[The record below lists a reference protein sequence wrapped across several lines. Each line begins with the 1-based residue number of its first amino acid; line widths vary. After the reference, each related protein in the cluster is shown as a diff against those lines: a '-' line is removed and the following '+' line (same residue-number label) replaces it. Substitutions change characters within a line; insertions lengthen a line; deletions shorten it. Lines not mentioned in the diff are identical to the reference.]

1 MRAWFREGSGGFRMQ
16 VGVDYTHV
24 IMTRF
29 NVARAKHQD
38 PVRLDP
44 DWLAGRFDLF
54 EKYCLPSVA
63 AQAGAGAF
71 HWLVYFDEATPAAV
85 RARIEACRARV
96 PFVPCFTGL
105 VTADYWPASIA
116 AAVPSR
122 TPWLV
127 TTRFDND
134 DALAADHLARL
145 QAALAGQGAPVRGSL
160 NFPSGFVL
168 EGGKLYA
175 LTHLAN
181 SFASW
186 LEPWD
191 ARTRTAMS
199 INHLKM
205 ARLGPVRQLAGPPAW
220 LQVVHGG
227 NVSNKVRGRRVPA
240 EAAAG
245 RFPASALAGLRRA
258 SGIEITLENLVLTPV
273 RSARDTAVAALRGHA
288 RVVR

>member
-1 MRAWFREGSGGFRMQ
+1 MQ

-29 NVARAKHQD
+29 NVARPKRQE
-38 PVRLDP
+38 PIRLDP
-44 DWLAGRFDLF
+44 DWLAGRFELF
-54 EKYCLPSVA
+54 EAYCLPSVA
-63 AQAGAGAF
+63 AQGARDF
-71 HWLVYFDEATPAAV
+71 HWLVYFDAETPAPV
-85 RARIEACRARV
+85 RERIEACRRV
-96 PFVPCFTGL
+96 FPFVPCFTPPVDAG
-105 VTADYWPASIA
+105 YWPASIA
-116 AAVPSR
+116 AAVAGR
-122 TPWLV
+122 TPWLL

-134 DALAADHLARL
+134 DALAADHVARL
-145 QAALAGQGAPVRGSL
+145 QGALARPGSAVRGSL
-160 NFPSGFVL
+160 NFPRGLVR

-181 SFASW
+181 PFASW

-191 ARTRTAMS
+191 AKARTAIS

-205 ARLGPVRQLAGPPAW
+205 GRVGPVRQLDGPPAW

-227 NVSNKVRGRRVPA
+227 NVSNKVRGRRVGP

-245 RFPASALAGLRRA
+245 RFPASARAGLRPA
-258 SGIEITLENLVLTPV
+258 SGLEIGLENLVLTPI
-273 RSARDTAVAALRGHA
+273 RSARDTAVSMVRGHE